1 MHTNKL
7 TIFTFILAIVA
18 LVIALYSGIRSYT
31 CYGCGNQDTFNVK
44 VEEGIDAYVKKQQE
58 AAAAAQAPAAPTEP
72 VEVSVDNDPMKG
84 DKNAPITMIEFSE
97 YQCPYC
103 KRYVDQTLDQ
113 IKEKY
118 IDTGKVKYVFR
129 DFPLGFHEH
138 AKNAA
143 IAAECA
149 REQGGDDT
157 YWEYHDVLFKNSPN
171 LAVDQLK
178 QYAVD
183 LGLNASKFSSCLD
196 SEKYANEIDADIA
209 DGSAA
214 GVRGTPAFFIN
225 GRLVSGAQP
234 YENFETIIEEE
245 LAK

>member
-72 VEVSVDNDPMKG
+72 VEVSLDDDAVKG
-84 DKNAPITMIEFSE
+84 DSNAPVTIVEFSDF
-97 YQCPYC
+97 QCPYC
-103 KRYVDQTLDQ
+103 GRYSTQTFPEINENY
-113 IKEKY
+113 IK
-118 IDTGKVKYVFR
+118 TGKVKYVFR
-129 DFPLGFHEH
+129 DFPLGFHQN
-138 AKNAA
+138 AKPAA
-143 IAAECA
+143 LAAECVK
-149 REQGGDDT
+149 EMGGDDA
-157 YWEYHDVLFKNSPN
+157 YWKFHDTLFSNQGS
-171 LAVDQLK
+171 LDADSLK
-178 QYAVD
+178 KFASD
-183 LGLNASKFSSCLD
+183 LGYDIANCLD
-196 SEKYANEIDADIA
+196 SEKYADEVDADMA